1 MKFVH
6 IFMPVIFLLSHL
18 EPSYS
23 CSSTANNGNNPFPF
37 PTTETTTDAT
47 TTDATTAG
55 ATTAGATTTG
65 ASATEGTTTA
75 GTVTTATSNPQG
87 TGLYLLKA
95 HVRLI
100 T

>member
-1 MKFVH
+1 MTFVH
-6 IFMPVIFLLSHL
+6 IFMTVIFLLSHL

-55 ATTAGATTTG
+55 ATTTG

-95 HVRLI
+95 HVRLM

>member
-6 IFMPVIFLLSHL
+6 IFMTLTFLLSHL

-55 ATTAGATTTG
+55 ATTTG

-95 HVRLI
+95 HVRLM